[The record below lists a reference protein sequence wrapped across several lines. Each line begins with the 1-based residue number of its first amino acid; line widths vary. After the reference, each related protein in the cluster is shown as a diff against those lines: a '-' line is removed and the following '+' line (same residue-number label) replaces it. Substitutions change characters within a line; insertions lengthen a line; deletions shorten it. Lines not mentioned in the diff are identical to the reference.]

1 VDSWFKFVYRTVF
14 PVRVEASWTGLD
26 GRGLVSFIG
35 EIIAGCPVMSRG
47 FFQNLNILI
56 GAKVSGYRD
65 K

>member
-1 VDSWFKFVYRTVF
+1 V
-14 PVRVEASWTGLD
+14 
-26 GRGLVSFIG
+26 GLVFGVWLLGCIEG
-35 EIIAGCPVMSRG
+35 IISGCPVMSRG